1 LIYPYYAINNPI
13 SKNNIIMINI
23 LLIAIATVFLCQGLV
38 LFIQVVSSFIPARRV
53 ADDGRRPSVAI
64 IMPAHNE
71 EEVISQT
78 LQIVIPQ
85 LLPGDRLLVVA
96 DNCQDRTAEL
106 ARAAGAEVVVR
117 EDLQNRGKGYAL
129 DYGVRCLEATPPEV
143 VVIIDADCFVTPNL
157 LDKLAKDCL
166 FYQRPVQALYLMQNS
181 SARPGL
187 KSKIAEFA
195 WVVKN
200 QVRPLGFLRLGLP
213 CQLMG
218 TGMAFPWDL
227 MVTAQLATS
236 HIVED
241 MKMGLDFAK
250 IGKPPLFCPD
260 ALVTS
265 FFPNTEAG
273 TKSQRTR
280 WEHGHLALVLN
291 ESPKLLLAGI
301 FKRDLQ
307 LFALAADL
315 CVPPLALLII
325 MMLAVLIVNALW
337 CAFSLNYAPLLLS
350 VLSLAICLA
359 SVVLAWTGFARHIL
373 SWYDLAFSWLYI
385 VKKIPL
391 YIQFCFNKQLEWVKT
406 KRDES

>member
-1 LIYPYYAINNPI
+1 
-13 SKNNIIMINI
+13 MINI

-106 ARAAGAEVVVR
+106 ARAAGAEVVER

-166 FYQRPVQALYLMQNS
+166 FHQRPVQALYLMQNS

-337 CAFSLNYAPLLLS
+337 YAFSLNYAPLLLS